1 MIFTK
6 KQEHTLISIAE
17 WSIHDYLTTGKRRK
31 LPEKFELDPLLR
43 SKRGVFVSVYV
54 NRDLRGCIGTFSES
68 EPLYENVHQM
78 ALQAALEDNRFRP
91 IKEDE
96 LDDLKVEISV
106 LTPRVK
112 IEGPEEIEIG
122 KHGVYLI
129 HGIRRA
135 TLLPQV
141 AVQQNYTPVEFLESC
156 AKNKLGISRDSWKKA
171 ELYVYE
177 AIVIR

>member
-54 NRDLRGCIGTFSES
+54 SRDLRGCIGTFSES

-91 IKEDE
+91 VKEDE

-141 AVQQNYTPVEFLESC
+141 AVKQNYTPVEFLESC

>member
-1 MIFTK
+1 MHFTK

-17 WSIHDYLTTGKRRK
+17 WSIHDCLTAGKRRK
-31 LPEKFELDPLLR
+31 LPEKFEIDPVLR

-54 NRDLRGCIGTFSES
+54 KRVLRGCIGTFSEN
-68 EPLYENVHQM
+68 EPLYKNVHQM
-78 ALQAALEDNRFRP
+78 ALQAALEDNRFKP
-91 IKEDE
+91 VKANE
-96 LDDLKVEISV
+96 LGDMKIEISV

-112 IEGPEEIEIG
+112 IEGPDEIEIG

-141 AVQQNYTPVEFLESC
+141 AVQQNYTPVEFLECC
-156 AKNKLGISRDSWKKA
+156 AKNKLGMSRNSWMEA
-171 ELYVYE
+171 DIYVYE